1 MKTNEEFDVE
11 YRNSMVG
18 RYSESLKRGKDYC
31 QWHPQI
37 HPDNKQKIRL
47 EKSSISIPQED
58 GTMRE
63 ETFDHCPKCHK
74 IYR

>member
-11 YRNSMVG
+11 YRNSLVG
-18 RYSESLKRGKDYC
+18 RYSESLKRGKEYC
-31 QWHPQI
+31 QYHPSI

-47 EKSSISIPQED
+47 VAGEISVPQED
-58 GTMRE
+58 KTMRE
-63 ETFDHCPKCHK
+63 EKFMHCPKCHV